1 MLNADQ
7 FSNQIKENLEKN
19 KDLLGKYFND
29 KFMMLNL
36 ENGKIKSVDALK
48 PFLSEIFKEYKD
60 IENKLKSKKICKLI
74 EGIEI
79 NEYNEIFDN
88 IRIDILEEIYL
99 EDLNLRLTIPKQ
111 KLIKTF
117 ETTGFLL
124 DNHLAS
130 IMERILMIE

>member
-36 ENGKIKSVDALK
+36 ENCKIKSVDALK

-79 NEYNEIFDN
+79 NEYLIIFVS
-88 IRIDILEEIYL
+88 IY
-99 EDLNLRLTIPKQ
+99 
-111 KLIKTF
+111 
-117 ETTGFLL
+117 
-124 DNHLAS
+124 
-130 IMERILMIE
+130 